1 MEHGAPHRPRCT
13 IELIAGGQGDRCPGD
28 GCPYWENGCIFD
40 RVEAD
45 LDGRWEVAQFL
56 LDVRRRLESAE
67 RQSKDEEM
75 AQFHRR
81 LSAGRE

>member
-1 MEHGAPHRPRCT
+1 MEHGAPHSPRCM
-13 IELIAGGQGDRCPGD
+13 IELTAGGQGNRCPGD
-28 GCPYWENGCIFD
+28 ACPFWENGCIFD

-45 LDGRWEVAQFL
+45 LDGRWEVARLL
-56 LDVRRRLESAE
+56 LDVRRRLENAE

-75 AQFHRR
+75 AVFHRR